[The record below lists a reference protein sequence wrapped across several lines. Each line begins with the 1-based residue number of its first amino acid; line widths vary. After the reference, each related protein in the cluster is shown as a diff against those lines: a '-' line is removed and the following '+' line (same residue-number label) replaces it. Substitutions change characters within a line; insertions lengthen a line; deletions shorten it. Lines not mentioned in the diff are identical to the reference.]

1 MSKYSTPCRYAID
14 VGVPP
19 AELYCRFCFIFHHRL
34 VIYFQ
39 SNNSQP
45 RVQVIWGQSPD
56 YSKLF
61 EEQLV
66 SRLKESNVSKTNE
79 SRAQECSICLQAIT
93 QDNFIH
99 SLPCSHCFHFSCI
112 VRWLTQK
119 SSCPLCRHPIT

>member
-34 VIYFQ
+34 VIYFL

-56 YSKLF
+56 YSKIF
-61 EEQLV
+61 EEKRLV
-66 SRLKESNVSKTNE
+66 DVKEVNVSKEYTT
-79 SRAQECSICLQAIT
+79 QEYSICLQEIT
-93 QDNFIH
+93 QDDFIH
-99 SLPCSHCFHFSCI
+99 RLPCAHCFHFSCI
-112 VRWLTQK
+112 TRWLTQK
-119 SSCPLCRHPIT
+119 SNCPLCRQTLN